1 MEVGEKCLTQR
12 NPDQQGEEHA
22 QTVTQDQ
29 ELEVCEVGEVA
40 TLSPSKKKK
49 DTFKIADYFATL
61 PAQACC
67 YRPPCSDKK
76 IK

>member
-49 DTFKIADYFATL
+49 DTFKIAD
-61 PAQACC
+61 
-67 YRPPCSDKK
+67 
-76 IK
+76 

>member
-22 QTVTQDQ
+22 QTVTQYQ

-40 TLSPSKKKK
+40 TVSPSKKKK
-49 DTFKIADYFATL
+49 RYVQD
-61 PAQACC
+61 C
-67 YRPPCSDKK
+67 
-76 IK
+76 